1 MKKDG
6 VKIVGKEE
14 KEKSKDELLGGKKII
29 ALSKKLVNQ
38 LMPFCYKLSIAGSI
52 RRKSLTPRDIDIVL
66 IPKHREELE
75 KFLKQHLKAK
85 FVQGGE
91 HESTWKREGIKIELY
106 YTTKDSFGA
115 TLLAY
120 SSKKGSGIGLRM
132 VAKRKG
138 FRLNNYG
145 LFKIEGKG
153 KNKIKRMAGKTERE
167 IYKALN
173 RPYKQPWNR

>member
-1 MKKDG
+1 ME
-6 VKIVGKEE
+6 KEE
-14 KEKSKDELLGGKKII
+14 KNKNKKELQKGAQVIKLSKKII
-29 ALSKKLVNQ
+29 KQ
-38 LMPFCYKLSIAGSI
+38 LTPFCYKLSIAGSI

-91 HESTWKREGIKIELY
+91 HESTWKLEGITIELY

-115 TLLAY
+115 ALLAY

-132 VAKRKG
+132 VAKRKS